1 MRHGPAEVTGVGGVS
16 GDPGLERDLLPKGKV
31 PPEQAQK
38 LLHERTELLLKVR
51 HVLKKEVDRRRRAE
65 LKAALEGA
73 IGRILAGVEVFPD
86 ALPTLVR
93 AFCLG
98 ADWEAGEYW
107 LFDAPRKKLFWRGAW
122 WKEELDLT
130 AFEEAS
136 FEAAVSPG
144 EGLAGRTWESAQN
157 QWVHVV
163 GDDPNRMRAA
173 EATKAGF
180 RTALGL
186 PFHSG
191 EGTDGVLILYHRAV
205 RRHEDEEVEFMAK
218 LLRQVER
225 LATWKWGDQ
234 AHQQRVQEV
243 GRIISGLPLAAEVV
257 NAQGEVIFASQPAR
271 LLLNKGAQSG
281 FNLRE
286 FSSTCLAYVSGTDK
300 LYPYELLPQVRAI
313 KGEACKVDDLEIR
326 GGGRT
331 TALEVW
337 ASPVYGEG
345 GKTDYAVSVF
355 VDVSDFKRHKIELQ
369 RAKEAAQAADRAKS
383 EFVSRMSHEIRTP
396 LNAILG
402 MVDLLWET
410 TLNQD
415 QQEYVRIAR
424 NAGSNL
430 MSLVNNILDLSRVE
444 AGRMELAA
452 TAFSLEEFLDR
463 TTDLF
468 ALKAH
473 QKGLEL
479 TYYVDPGVP
488 ERLIGDPVRLR
499 QILVNLLTN
508 AIKFTEKGHVIIR
521 VRRDPH
527 DEDPG
532 ALLLSVTDTG
542 IGIPPERHQAIFESF
557 TQAATST
564 AAEYGGSG
572 LGLTIAKHLVEMMG
586 GHIWVDSAP
595 GEGSVFS
602 FTTKLQVPPGTAV
615 RMARPEFKG
624 IRILVLEDQ
633 PSDREEVRSILTKAG
648 VQVTVAT
655 GGKEGLS
662 EYKRGRNRGSPFH
675 LVLVASRL
683 TDMSGW
689 EVAKEIAELG
699 SLNSLVFLLTAGQ
712 RAQDLPRLKEV
723 GITNYLVKPVDN
735 ATLLSIVATAL
746 RETRAIPRS
755 VSRGTPETASP
766 ATPNLSGLRL
776 LLVEDSEDNRFLL
789 QRYLRST
796 ACRIDTAENGKV
808 AVDKYKVAPYDLVL
822 MDLQMPFMDGY
833 AATRAIRDYEKERQL
848 RPTPIIA
855 LSAYAIKE
863 EVEKSMQAG
872 CDAHITK
879 PVEKAKLFEI
889 LTQYGKKAVA

>member
-1 MRHGPAEVTGVGGVS
+1 MSDEK
-16 GDPGLERDLLPKGKV
+16 DPDLDLELPKDHV
-31 PPEQAQK
+31 LSTMQAQR
-38 LLHERTELLLKVR
+38 LLHQRNELLLKVR
-51 HVLKKEVDRRRRAE
+51 HVLKKEVDRRHRAE
-65 LKAALEGA
+65 MRAAVEAA
-73 IGRILAGVEVFPD
+73 ISRILMGVDQFSE

-93 AFCLG
+93 ALALG
-98 ADWEAGEYW
+98 LEWEAGEYW
-107 LFDAPRKKLFWRGAW
+107 LYDPEHQRLHWKGLW
-122 WKEELDLT
+122 WHESLDLS

-136 FEAAVSPG
+136 YDAAVAQG
-144 EGLAGRTWESAQN
+144 EGLVGRVWQSGQA
-157 QWVHVV
+157 QWVHVI
-163 GDDPNRMRAA
+163 GDDPNRMRAS
-173 EATKAGF
+173 EATKVGF

-186 PFHSG
+186 PFHAG
-191 EGTDGVLILYHRAV
+191 GGVEGVLVLYHRGV
-205 RRHEDEEVEFMAK
+205 RHHEDEELTYVSKVLRRIEQMA
-218 LLRQVER
+218 
-225 LATWKWGDQ
+225 AWKWGEQ
-234 AHQQRVQEV
+234 SRAQTVEEV
-243 GRIISGLPLAAEVV
+243 GRIITGLPLAAMVV
-257 NAQGEVIFASQPAR
+257 DASGKVAYASQPAR
-271 LLLNKGAQSG
+271 LLLGKASTNG
-281 FNLRE
+281 FALQE
-286 FSSTCLAYVSGTDK
+286 FSTTSLAYISGTDK
-300 LYPYELLPQVRAI
+300 LYPYELLPMVRAM
-313 KGEACKVDDLEIR
+313 KGESCKADDLEVR

-337 ASPVYGEG
+337 SSPVYGEAG
-345 GKTDYAVSVF
+345 RVDFAVAVF

-430 MSLVNNILDLSRVE
+430 MALVNNILDLSRVE

-452 TAFSLEEFLDR
+452 TPFQLEEFLDR

-479 TYYVDPGVP
+479 TYYIDPGVP
-488 ERLIGDPVRLR
+488 ERLVGDPVRLR

-508 AIKFTEKGHVIIR
+508 AIKFTEKGHVIVR
-521 VRRDPH
+521 ARRDPH

-532 ALLLSVTDTG
+532 ALLFSVTDTG

-557 TQAATST
+557 TQAASST

-602 FTTKLQVPPGTAV
+602 FTTKLQVPPGTPV
-615 RMARPEFKG
+615 RMARPEFRG
-624 IRILVLEDQ
+624 IRILVMEEQ
-633 PSDREEVRSILTKAG
+633 GQDREEVRSILARAG
-648 VQVTVAT
+648 VQVVLT
-655 GGKEGLS
+655 GGGREGLT
-662 EYKRGRNRGSPFH
+662 EFKRAKNRGTPFH
-675 LVLVASRL
+675 LVMVASRL
-683 TDMSGW
+683 ADMSGW

-699 SLNSLVFLLTAGQ
+699 NLASLIFLLTPGQ

-735 ATLLSIVATAL
+735 ATLISIVATAL
-746 RETRAIPRS
+746 RETRAIPRAPTRPAE
-755 VSRGTPETASP
+755 VEAT
-766 ATPNLSGLRL
+766 ATPDLSGVRI

-789 QRYLRST
+789 QRYLRNT

-808 AVDKYKVAPYDLVL
+808 AVDKYKTSPYDLVL

-833 AATRAIRDYEKERQL
+833 AATRAIRDYERERTL
-848 RPTPIIA
+848 KPTPIIA

-863 EVEKSMQAG
+863 EVEKSLKAG

-889 LTQYGKKAVA
+889 LSQYSKKAVA